1 MEGWKERKTVR
12 RENKEK
18 RIKGRKKEKK
28 KERKKEKR
36 KEGRMSMH
44 SYQIIISRRTLIVL
58 IS

>member
-28 KERKKEKR
+28 KERNEYKR
-36 KEGRMSMH
+36 W
-44 SYQIIISRRTLIVL
+44 
-58 IS
+58 